1 MWCVERRLR
10 TGTELRYMYIHDI
23 MLMIADA
30 QDARN
35 RNIAANLVSKVTGQ
49 VINQS
54 AVSGEWTKNQGID
67 ANISIS

>member
-1 MWCVERRLR
+1 
-10 TGTELRYMYIHDI
+10 

-35 RNIAANLVSKVTGQ
+35 RNIAVNLVSKVTGQ